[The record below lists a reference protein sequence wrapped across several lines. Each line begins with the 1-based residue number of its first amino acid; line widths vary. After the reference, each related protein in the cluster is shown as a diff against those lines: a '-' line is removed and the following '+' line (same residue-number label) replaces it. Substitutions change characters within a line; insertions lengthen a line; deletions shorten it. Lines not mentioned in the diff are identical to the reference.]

1 MSNLSMYQTKELEI
15 EGEIYNLKKFKALTG
30 LAVQKEIHEA
40 GLFTE
45 EGINVMALTPEQ
57 IFKIISNGCSKG
69 SMAFDTKTFD
79 NFFSGRYMM
88 IYQLVA
94 EILMYNFA
102 DNSPNG
108 EAASE
113 E

>member
-1 MSNLSMYQTKELEI
+1 MLNAFQTKEVEVG
-15 EGEIYNLKKFKALTG
+15 GEIYNLRKFKALTG

-40 GLFTE
+40 GLFSE

-57 IFKIISNGCSKG
+57 IFKIISNGCTKG
-69 SMAFDTKTFD
+69 SIAFDAKTFD
-79 NFFSGRYMM
+79 NHFAGLYME

-94 EILMYNFA
+94 EILMFNFA

>member
-1 MSNLSMYQTKELEI
+1 MSLSAYQTKEVEVG
-15 EGEIYNLKKFKALTG
+15 GEIYNLRKFKALIG

-45 EGINVMALTPEQ
+45 DGINVMALTPEQ

-69 SMAFDTKTFD
+69 SMAFDTKSFD
-79 NFFSGRYMM
+79 NHFAGKYME

-108 EAASE
+108 EAVTE

>member
-1 MSNLSMYQTKELEI
+1 MSLSAYQTKEVEVG
-15 EGEIYNLKKFKALTG
+15 GEIYNLRKFKALIG

-45 EGINVMALTPEQ
+45 DGINVMALTPEQ

-69 SMAFDTKTFD
+69 SMAFDTKSFD
-79 NFFSGRYMM
+79 NHFAGKYIE

-94 EILMYNFA
+94 EVLLYNFA
-102 DNSPNG
+102 DPNG

>member
-1 MSNLSMYQTKELEI
+1 MSLAAYQTKEVEVG
-15 EGEIYNLKKFKALTG
+15 GEIYNLKKFKALIG

-40 GLFTE
+40 GLFTD

-57 IFKIISNGCSKG
+57 ILKIISNGCSKG
-69 SMAFDTKTFD
+69 SVAFDQKTFD
-79 NFFSGRYMM
+79 NHFAGKYME
-88 IYQLVA
+88 IYHLVA

-102 DNSPNG
+102 DPNA
-108 EAASE
+108 EAATE

>member
-1 MSNLSMYQTKELEI
+1 MSLNSFQTKELEI
-15 EGEIYNLKKFKALTG
+15 EGEVFNLKKFRALTG
-30 LAVQKEIHEA
+30 LSVQREIHEA

-69 SMAFDTKTFD
+69 SVSFDQKTFD

-94 EILMYNFA
+94 EILMFNFA
-102 DNSPNG
+102 DPNA
-108 EAASE
+108 EAATE